1 MDKEKVINSLP
12 IRDFYDNELPGIKWN
27 GKDGKVRCCFHE
39 DKEPSLSIN
48 NATGFYKCFGCDAS
62 GDGLSSST

>member
-39 DKEPSLSIN
+39 DKEPVTYTHLTLPTHYSV
-48 NATGFYKCFGCDAS
+48 
-62 GDGLSSST
+62 